1 MFIAVLAALNI
12 FFAFP
17 GNRVEAFLTC
27 PGHRVILPNSK
38 QHFVEK
44 LSALSE
50 GGSFNEAA
58 PHHELVHEDVP
69 DTYVTVHAFYK
80 IKEEEEAEDVVEAII
95 EKCKREN
102 GCLSVSWE
110 SIQPQGDGQKEM
122 MLKAGFVDG
131 SAVNE
136 HYRDAGLLREYLR
149 EGPAT
154 LDLLELYGPDSE
166 LAVTHESTSL
176 LEGVKVLTYSKS
188 GKYEMKRERSPSND

>member
-1 MFIAVLAALNI
+1 MSIAVLAALNI

-27 PGHRVILPNSK
+27 PGHNLLPNSR
-38 QHFVEK
+38 QYFVEK

-50 GGSFNEAA
+50 GDPFNEAA
-58 PHHELVHEDVP
+58 PYHELVHEDVP

-80 IKEEEEAEDVVEAII
+80 IKEEEEAEAIVEAIT

-110 SIQPQGDGQKEM
+110 SIQREGDGQKEM
-122 MLKAGFVDG
+122 MLKACFIDG

-136 HYRDAGLLREYLR
+136 HYQDVGLLREYLR
-149 EGPAT
+149 EGPAI
-154 LDLLELYGPDSE
+154 LDLLELYGTDSE

-188 GKYEMKRERSPSND
+188 GKYEMKREHNPSND